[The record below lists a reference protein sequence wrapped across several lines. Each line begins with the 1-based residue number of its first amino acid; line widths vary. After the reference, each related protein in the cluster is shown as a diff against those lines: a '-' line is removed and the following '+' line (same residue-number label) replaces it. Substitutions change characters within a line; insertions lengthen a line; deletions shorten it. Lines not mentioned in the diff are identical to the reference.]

1 MFVTQSFTIVDVC
14 GTMNRSLRVVGVLL
28 LLAVTGVL
36 VVLQINLRNE
46 LSDAHEKLKAL
57 ESKNGALQRDVR
69 GANTMT
75 K

>member
-1 MFVTQSFTIVDVC
+1 
-14 GTMNRSLRVVGVLL
+14 MNRSLRVVGILL

-46 LSDAHEKLKAL
+46 LSDAHEKLKTL

-69 GANTMT
+69 GASTVT
-75 K
+75 EGV